1 MYSLPSR
8 ASRNVGRHGQHLRS
22 CIVWASLVSFFP
34 GPVRGAFEVDLV
46 LWVAQR
52 AQFPEHGLADIYST
66 DALVLVRPV
75 LGVLVAE
82 VWLMSESE

>member
-1 MYSLPSR
+1 MESIFAP
-8 ASRNVGRHGQHLRS
+8 ASFGPVWCRS
-22 CIVWASLVSFFP
+22 S

-52 AQFPEHGLADIYST
+52 AQFPGHGLADIYST
-66 DALVLVRPV
+66 DASVLVRPV